1 MVSLSTLTCS
11 VYHEL
16 ENSSGI
22 EIMNV
27 TDGVIENTEKSWL
40 PACIFVDVWINACRP
55 HSAAASGKP
64 GSPTLTLYLSSKHTN
79 IANLSNTAYSR
90 LYLNIQACN
99 ENLHVLF
106 STAFAESAF

>member
-1 MVSLSTLTCS
+1 MVSLISTLTCP

-22 EIMNV
+22 ETMNV
-27 TDGVIENTEKSWL
+27 TDGVKNHGCQL
-40 PACIFVDVWINACRP
+40 VDVWINACRP

-64 GSPTLTLYLSSKHTN
+64 GSPTLTLCLSSKHTN
-79 IANLSNTAYSR
+79 IANLLSNTAYSHM
-90 LYLNIQACN
+90 YLNIQARN